1 MVGSLTTAERFQM
14 GLLVACPRRAEKID
28 EFAVA

>member
-1 MVGSLTTAERFQM
+1 MVGSLTTGERFHTD
-14 GLLVACPRRAEKID
+14 LAVACPRRAEKID